1 MCGCVLDVV
10 LEAIFLFFVNIGAY
24 LLAMIYNGA
33 RIVNSYIRSKTH

>member
-24 LLAMIYNGA
+24 IFAMFYNGA
-33 RIVNSYIRSKTH
+33 RIINSYIRSKKR